1 MIMIEIKKIQPKELP
16 TECVFRLNYLYHAE
30 LGEFVAIT
38 DRKDKILYV
47 NHTVPQKDIKGF
59 LEVIEYPEYAVA
71 EPETKT
77 GEFLDY
83 VYRKYGFSTYLAL
96 TDAHSWRMEQREK
109 KKAEEAVKVI
119 LPLIEKEVNSETP
132 IAKFDE
138 RLMFEIWH
146 AGNNLDKRTPKKIV
160 GYGSVYGFYFGYL
173 MGAGMLKE
181 VMPPVFELAV

>member
-1 MIMIEIKKIQPKELP
+1 MMIKVKKIQPKELP

-30 LGEFVAIT
+30 LGKFVAIT
-38 DRKDKILYV
+38 DRRDEILYI
-47 NHTVPQKDIKGF
+47 NLTVPQNDIEGF

-83 VYRKYGFSTYLAL
+83 VYRKYGFHTYLAL
-96 TDAHSWRMEQREK
+96 MDAHSWRMEQRER
-109 KKAEEAVKVI
+109 KKAKETAKAI
-119 LPLIEKEVNSETP
+119 LPIIEKEVNSKTP
-132 IAKFDE
+132 IAEFDE

-146 AGNNLDKRTPKKIV
+146 AGNNLDRRTPKNIV

-181 VMPPVFELAV
+181 AMSPVFELAV

>member
-1 MIMIEIKKIQPKELP
+1 MKQGDRMAQISLSIE
-16 TECVFRLNYLYHAE
+16 
-30 LGEFVAIT
+30 
-38 DRKDKILYV
+38 D
-47 NHTVPQKDIKGF
+47 
-59 LEVIEYPEYAVA
+59 EV
-71 EPETKT
+71 
-77 GEFLDY
+77 
-83 VYRKYGFSTYLAL
+83 
-96 TDAHSWRMEQREK
+96 K

-146 AGNNLDKRTPKKIV
+146 AGNNLDKRTPKNIV